1 VIASN
6 GSCLNICEEFQTSVN
21 NVCVA
26 QNCDERSPILSL
38 GCGNGC
44 YISSTNSLRCVSECG
59 IFETIQ
65 NGTCEVESCSQ
76 RIPSNELKKE
86 CGEICMLTTQNQ
98 SQKCVDLNCSLI
110 TLENECFAAQTL
122 SSSQLS
128 CQWYEHVCYSRDEPV
143 GSAGV
148 YYVAQN
154 GSDITGTSADLIS
167 CRNPNIRCNNLT
179 RAMFGFFEST
189 SSRIGILE
197 GTYSIHP
204 FQFTVRTLTLNGS
217 LTGGTISVILNME
230 LEESEQAI
238 FVLLADGYK
247 ISLNSV
253 N

>member
-1 VIASN
+1 VISCDVNETVKN
-6 GSCLNICEEFQTSVN
+6 GICTYEDCINIIPDHT
-21 NVCVA
+21 
-26 QNCDERSPILSL
+26 LS
-38 GCGNGC
+38 
-44 YISSTNSLRCVSECG
+44 
-59 IFETIQ
+59 Q
-65 NGTCEVESCSQ
+65 
-76 RIPSNELKKE
+76 E
-86 CGEICMLTTQNQ
+86 CGESCMLTTQNE
-98 SQKCVDLNCSLI
+98 SQKCVNLNCSLI
-110 TLENECFAAQTL
+110 TLESECFAAQTL
-122 SSSQLS
+122 SPSQLS
-128 CQWYEHVCYSRDEPV
+128 CQWYEDVCYSRDEPV

-154 GSDITGTSADLIS
+154 GSSITGTNADLIS

-189 SSRIGILE
+189 SSRIEILE

-204 FQFTVRTLTLNGS
+204 FQFTVQTLTLNGS

-238 FVLLADGYK
+238 FVLLADEYK